1 MHVSQSDIKTIT
13 RVELAKIS
21 KSNLMNICRKNPDVK
36 LLVRNL
42 YWSRSEFVEKEF
54 TGTVRKTVRYKLPTQ
69 INLKIFQDEPGK
81 VPLNVS
87 GFTED
92 MSLGGARVV
101 LGAKY
106 ETGHAD
112 NLTGKNVKI
121 KIDLPT
127 SSDSLSILGV
137 IVWSQEVYLEGKTT
151 AVVGIQ
157 FKEMTDTDRRLLES
171 YHYGSE
177 GEQNLIWSLWDSL
190 MEK

>member
-1 MHVSQSDIKTIT
+1 MISPVGVSAGRVGVWCPGSPEQVIGKSQHIADID
-13 RVELAKIS
+13 S
-21 KSNLMNICRKNPDVK
+21 
-36 LLVRNL
+36 
-42 YWSRSEFVEKEF
+42 
-54 TGTVRKTVRYKLPTQ
+54 TVIV
-69 INLKIFQDEPGK
+69 D
-81 VPLNVS
+81 VPLLRA
-87 GFTED
+87 
-92 MSLGGARVV
+92 MAM
-101 LGAKY
+101 GAKY
-106 ETGHAD
+106 ETGPAD